1 MAQQR
6 LLNNM
11 PTPYD
16 QQRIQQVFEEAMN
29 YW

>member
-11 PTPYD
+11 PTCYE
-16 QQRIQQVFEEAMN
+16 QHSIQRVFEEAMN